1 MERFVYAQTNYSKIV
16 RELKNAKKE
25 THWMWFIFPQL
36 DGLVPNP
43 SHMSKY
49 YAIKSGNDAKEFL
62 KHPILGKRLVK
73 VTNIILKLEE
83 TNPEIIFG
91 KTDSVKLQSSLTL
104 FDAVGRH
111 LAHFQLHL
119 YFFSSC
125 TFATFAAT
133 PFDVKT
139 ESTCLI
145 ASDFRFR

>member
-111 LAHFQLHL
+111 KCFEKALDKFFRGEKDNRTIELLQLEN
-119 YFFSSC
+119 
-125 TFATFAAT
+125 
-133 PFDVKT
+133 
-139 ESTCLI
+139 ESV
-145 ASDFRFR
+145 